1 MKKELKNTI
10 NAAKI
15 IAPIIGSRDSIDR
28 LRKAVINAK
37 SKLVDLDFK
46 DVEFIS
52 RSAAHELLIMKEDLR
67 RRLLRQKKE
76 VAYTNTN
83 KDVTEMFRIVA
94 ANRAVPKTVKPKDK
108 LERVDIVS
116 LFHDVRSEKSGI

>member
-76 VAYTNTN
+76 VVYTNTN

-116 LFHDVRSEKSGI
+116 LFHDVRSVKSGI